1 MEFKISPAIRHK
13 LSTRHNVTAEE
24 VYECFMNREGPSFTD
39 DREDHQTTPPTYW
52 FLSETDCGRLLKV
65 IYVQHPDH
73 FAIKSAYEANGTW
86 IAHYAQLC
94 GN

>member
-13 LSTRHNVTAEE
+13 LATRHNVTVEE
-24 VYECFMNREGPSFTD
+24 VIECFMNRAGPSFTD
-39 DREDHQTTPPTYW
+39 DREDHQTNPPTYW

-65 IYVQHPDH
+65 IYIQYPDH
-73 FAIKSAYEANGTW
+73 FAIKSAYEANDTW